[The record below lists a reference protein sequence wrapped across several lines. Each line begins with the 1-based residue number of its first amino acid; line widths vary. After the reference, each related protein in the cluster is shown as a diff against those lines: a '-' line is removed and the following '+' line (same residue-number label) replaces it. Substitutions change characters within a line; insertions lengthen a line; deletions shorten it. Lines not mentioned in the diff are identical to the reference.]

1 MLADTSG
8 PAEGNFGEE
17 SVCTGV
23 DAQACARMAN
33 VLSKEVDV
41 LAEEVDDQAE
51 KIDVLSKENHVL
63 VEEVDVLV
71 EEVDVLVEEVDVL
84 AEENEVLSEE
94 VARLQGMLETHR
106 SRDDQLNREKL
117 LVSTNAGNERQ
128 ETTQGASHPLCAAD
142 APFPPP
148 LCS

>member
-23 DAQACARMAN
+23 DAQACARMVN
-33 VLSKEVDV
+33 VLSKEVDVLAEENDV

-51 KIDVLSKENHVL
+51 KIDVLSKEN
-63 VEEVDVLV
+63 DG
-71 EEVDVLVEEVDVL
+71 LVEEVDVL

>member
-33 VLSKEVDV
+33 VLSKEFDV

-51 KIDVLSKENHVL
+51 KIDVLSKEN
-63 VEEVDVLV
+63 DVLV
-71 EEVDVLVEEVDVL
+71 EEVDVLVEEVGVL

>member
-1 MLADTSG
+1 
-8 PAEGNFGEE
+8 
-17 SVCTGV
+17 
-23 DAQACARMAN
+23 MAN
-33 VLSKEVDV
+33 VLSKEVDVLAEENDV

-51 KIDVLSKENHVL
+51 KIDVLSKEN
-63 VEEVDVLV
+63 DVLV
-71 EEVDVLVEEVDVL
+71 EEVDVLVEEVGVL

-117 LVSTNAGNERQ
+117 LLSPNAGNERQ
-128 ETTQGASHPLCAAD
+128 ETTQGALHPFCAAD